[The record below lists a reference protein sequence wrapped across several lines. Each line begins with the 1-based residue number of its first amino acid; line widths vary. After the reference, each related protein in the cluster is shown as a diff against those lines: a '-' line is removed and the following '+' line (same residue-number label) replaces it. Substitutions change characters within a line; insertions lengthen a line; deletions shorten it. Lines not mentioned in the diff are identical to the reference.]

1 MLFQPE
7 SPSPS
12 EPPKE
17 ASNDKIR
24 IFSWNLLHGGG
35 RRLPEIA
42 ITLSRLRADLVILC
56 EFRRN
61 PGASLR
67 AVLADAGLTHQLC
80 TAAES
85 PSRTNGLLL
94 AARLPFREI
103 PSQLA
108 QPRDRTRLAHVALA
122 DDRLSLTAAH
132 IPCVGRERHHSQAS
146 GRIWQSTLN
155 ICKSNTCRNHAI
167 VGDLNAD
174 RDPAIGARTD
184 PGAFRLGQLATLGY
198 LDACAVQANT
208 AEDARCDPS
217 PEPAPKPTWHGPN
230 GERARLD
237 YAWLSPALAPKLTR
251 ARAATELL
259 DQRLSDHA
267 GLVIDLDLTSPAT

>member
-1 MLFQPE
+1 MLFEPE
-7 SPSPS
+7 ATSPF
-12 EPPKE
+12 EPHAQ
-17 ASNDKIR
+17 ASGDKFR

-42 ITLSRLRADLVILC
+42 IALARLRADLVILC

-80 TAAES
+80 TAPES

-103 PSQLA
+103 QSQLA

-122 DDRLSLTAAH
+122 DERLSLTAAH
-132 IPCVGRERHHSQAS
+132 IPCLGRERHQSQAS
-146 GRIWQSTLN
+146 RRIWQSTLN
-155 ICKSNTCRNHAI
+155 TCKANTCSNHVVI
-167 VGDLNAD
+167 GDLNAD

-198 LDACAVQANT
+198 LDACTVQT
-208 AEDARCDPS
+208 SDAETDRDNPS
-217 PEPAPKPTWHGPN
+217 PKPTWHGPN

-237 YAWLSPALAPKLTR
+237 YAWLSPSLAPKLAC

-267 GLVIDLDLTSPAT
+267 GLEIDLDLTTPAP